1 MFIAN
6 NSSFKPIVQYFLSRI
21 NSAERSLPNDD
32 FWKNA
37 IYRFKLSV
45 KMQI

>member
-6 NSSFKPIVQYFLSRI
+6 NSSFKPIVQYYLSRI
-21 NSAERSLPNDD
+21 NSAEGLLPDDD
-32 FWKNA
+32 FWKNT
-37 IYRFKLSV
+37 IYRFKLFV